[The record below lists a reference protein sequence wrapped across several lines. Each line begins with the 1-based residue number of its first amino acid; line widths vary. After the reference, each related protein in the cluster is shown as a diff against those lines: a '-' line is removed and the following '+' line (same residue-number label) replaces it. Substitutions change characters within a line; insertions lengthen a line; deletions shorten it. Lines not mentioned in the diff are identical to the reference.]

1 MAKGSVLFLFAFML
15 LSIGRLAAEY
25 VGYQHVLPLAVPLM
39 WLSLSIGFIFTLYDM
54 IQLYAIK
61 VMSECL
67 QRRFGLR
74 DLSLVKI
81 LLFLIVTLSPTIW
94 AAEDMWLRWDK
105 AYQNW
110 AVHYPWYSQLTLN
123 VGTCLY
129 FVVILFQGEWEE
141 LSAISNFNNK

>member
-54 IQLYAIK
+54 IQLCAVEVI
-61 VMSECL
+61 SECL
-67 QRRFGLR
+67 QCRFGWR
-74 DLSLVKI
+74 DLSLVKFF
-81 LLFLIVTLSPTIW
+81 LFLIVTLSTMC
-94 AAEDMWLRWDK
+94 AAGNMWIRWDK

-129 FVVILFQGEWEE
+129 FFFILFQGKWE
-141 LSAISNFNNK
+141 